1 MLDLITIDDF
11 GSGDFTEKKS
21 KFIGYAKHVTSEE
34 EATAF
39 ISEIKSKHWDARH
52 NVYAYILG
60 ENGETQRSTDD
71 GEPAGTAGRPILE
84 VIRGEQL
91 TDIVIVVTRYFGGI
105 LLGTGGLV
113 RAYSKAAKTAIENS
127 VKVRPVRMKTVAVSA
142 DYDLAGKIQN
152 FLIEKEI
159 VIDRTEYQNSAM
171 MYCLIPEEEVLSFST
186 MLEQQFQ
193 MKIPCTVL
201 NEDRWHYIP
210 VSGEKKD
217 N

>member
-1 MLDLITIDDF
+1 M
-11 GSGDFTEKKS
+11 
-21 KFIGYAKHVTSEE
+21 
-34 EATAF
+34 
-39 ISEIKSKHWDARH
+39 
-52 NVYAYILG
+52 
-60 ENGETQRSTDD
+60 
-71 GEPAGTAGRPILE
+71 
-84 VIRGEQL
+84 IRGEQL

-210 VSGEKKD
+210 VSGENKD